1 MTRTKKEKKLNNTQG
16 WRWGI
21 GTQGLLIISLS
32 SKEPFIEP
40 TDGFED
46 TWSYSVRVPFCLCA
60 CVYL

>member
-1 MTRTKKEKKLNNTQG
+1 MKKKNQLNNTQG

-21 GTQGLLIISLS
+21 GTQGLVIIGLS

-46 TWSYSVRVPFCLCA
+46 AWSYSVPVCVSFCLCA
-60 CVYL
+60 CICE